1 MSFFSFFNFISILG
15 GEKIML
21 IASIIICLLV
31 FFYKREKRIS
41 LFILFNYLITMG
53 IVIILKFIVEKPRN
67 VFALVVENSYAFPSG
82 HTAAAMTTSLILFY
96 IAKFD
101 NNKSH
106 RILLKSIGFLWLVL
120 IISARLYLEVHDIY
134 DILASIIISIYI
146 FYISLNIKIFKSYK
160 LKNDFK
166 KIHKHK

>member
-1 MSFFSFFNFISILG
+1 MFIL
-15 GEKIML
+15 
-21 IASIIICLLV
+21 SIIICLIV
-31 FFYKREKRIS
+31 FFYKREKRLS

-53 IVIILKFIVEKPRN
+53 IVVLLKFIVQKPRS
-67 VFALVVENSYAFPSG
+67 VFALVIENSYAFPSG
-82 HTAAAMTTSLILFY
+82 HTAAAMTTFIILFY

-101 NNKSH
+101 NKKSH
-106 RILLKSIGFLWLVL
+106 KILLKSLGILWLIL

-146 FYISLNIKIFKSYK
+146 FYISLHIKIFKSYK

-166 KIHKHK
+166 KIHRHKK